1 MTEDHIVLN
10 RVVKAYNAI
19 GLLVGEGMVDS
30 KVIVRQVWPAVLQ
43 RYEHLGPLI
52 DPLLRENDGLRL
64 LLEECRDYAA
74 SSGLWP
80 RPASS

>member
-1 MTEDHIVLN
+1 LTEDHIVLN

-43 RYEHLGPLI
+43 R
-52 DPLLRENDGLRL
+52 
-64 LLEECRDYAA
+64 
-74 SSGLWP
+74 
-80 RPASS
+80 